1 MADINKI
8 YELIPKEKFE
18 PTEVSDKDRIEAIE
32 EAVMELAEMMIGG
45 EQNG

>member
-18 PTEVSDKDRIEAIE
+18 PRDESTPSTEERLSAIE
-32 EAVMELAEMMIGG
+32 DLMLDMIVRGVTN
-45 EQNG
+45 E

>member
-8 YELIPKEKFE
+8 YELIGEEAFKPA
-18 PTEVSDKDRIEAIE
+18 EVSDADRIEAIE

-45 EQNG
+45 EVNG